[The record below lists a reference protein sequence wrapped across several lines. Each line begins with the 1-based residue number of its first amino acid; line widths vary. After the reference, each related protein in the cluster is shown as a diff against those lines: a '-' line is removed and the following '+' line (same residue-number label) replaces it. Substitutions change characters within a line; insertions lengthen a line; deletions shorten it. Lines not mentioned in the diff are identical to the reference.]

1 MSNEAGINRPPD
13 GPPAGRLG
21 LGAAVALN
29 INDMVGVG
37 PFLTLPLIV
46 AAMGGP
52 PAVLA
57 WVAGGVLALCD
68 ALVWAELAA
77 SFPEA
82 GGTYAY
88 LRRMFGPHWGRLLG
102 FLFAAQLLVSAPLS
116 MASGCIGLSKY
127 LGYVLPQL
135 QKEIASPAVAF
146 WFFGRVHL
154 SLQISG
160 TTFVAAAAAIFVT
173 GLVYRRV
180 ESIGRLAKWLLA
192 GVVGTLAVMVFAGLT
207 HFHLAL
213 LQDVP
218 AGAWRDSLRW
228 HGLHSMLAAGLLL
241 ALYDYWGYYNVAFL
255 GEEVRNPE
263 RNIPRAMLISIVVV
277 MVLYVLMN
285 VSVLAVVPWREVT
298 SSAQLQRLD
307 IASIF
312 MDRIY
317 GHRAGQAM
325 ALLVIWTALASV
337 FALLTGYSR
346 IVFAAARD
354 GNLPAGLARLHPTE
368 KFPARAVILLGAVT
382 FAFCFLSVGEVIA
395 ALVVVRIVLQFGLQA
410 VGLLWLRKRRP
421 QVRRPFRMWLYPLPS
436 LVALAGFVLVLV
448 DRAALVARGIVLAAA
463 VVALFLWRAR
473 RRREWPF
480 LPVETNSI

>member
-1 MSNEAGINRPPD
+1 MKDSRL
-13 GPPAGRLG
+13 AGRLG

-57 WVAGGVLALCD
+57 WVAGGVLAVCD

-127 LGYVLPQL
+127 LGYVVPSLETQL
-135 QKEIASPAVAF
+135 AAPAVSF

-160 TTFVAAAAAIFVT
+160 TTLAAAIAAVLVT
-173 GLVYRRV
+173 LLVYRRV
-180 ESIGRLAKWLLA
+180 EAIGKLAKWLLA
-192 GVVGTLAVMVFAGLT
+192 GVVLTLAVMIFAGLT
-207 HFHLAL
+207 HFQPAL
-213 LQDVP
+213 LRDVP
-218 AGAWRDSLRW
+218 AGAWRDSLSW
-228 HGLHSMLAAGLLL
+228 HGMHSALAAGLLL

-255 GEEVRNPE
+255 GEEVRQPE
-263 RNIPRAMLISIVVV
+263 RNIPRAMLISIGVV
-277 MVLYVLMN
+277 MLLYILMN
-285 VSVLAVVPWREVT
+285 VSLLGVLPWREVT
-298 SSAQLQRLD
+298 SAAQLQRLD
-307 IASIF
+307 IASVF
-312 MDRIY
+312 MERIY

-354 GNLPAGLARLHPTE
+354 GNLPEGLARLHPTGQ
-368 KFPARAVILLGAVT
+368 FPARAVLLLGAVT

-410 VGLLWLRKRRP
+410 VGLLWLRQRRP
-421 QVRRPFRMWLYPLPS
+421 KVRRPFRMWLYPLPA
-436 LVALAGFVLVLV
+436 LVALAGFALVV
-448 DRAALVARGIVLAAA
+448 ADKFALVARGGVLAAA
-463 VVALFLWRAR
+463 VVALFFLRAR
-473 RRREWPF
+473 KRREWPF
-480 LPVETNSI
+480 ARDEYNSAR

>member
-1 MSNEAGINRPPD
+1 MKEAGQGGRSE
-13 GPPAGRLG
+13 GRLG

-57 WVAGGVLALCD
+57 WVAGGVLAVCD

-102 FLFAAQLLVSAPLS
+102 FLFAAQVLVSAPLS

-127 LGYVLPQL
+127 MGYVFPRL
-135 QKEIASPAVAF
+135 QKEIVAPAAGF
-146 WFFGRVHL
+146 WFFGPVHL

-160 TTFVAAAAAIFVT
+160 STLVAAVAAIFVT

-180 ESIGRLAKWLLA
+180 DSIGRLAKWLLG
-192 GVVGTLAVMVFAGLT
+192 GVVVTLGVMIMSGLT
-207 HFHLAL
+207 HFDPAL
-213 LQDVP
+213 LRNVP

-228 HGLHSMLAAGLLL
+228 HGLHSALAAGLLL

-255 GEEVRNPE
+255 GEEVRQPE
-263 RNIPRAMLISIVVV
+263 RNIPRAMLISIGVV
-277 MVLYVLMN
+277 MLLYVLMN
-285 VSVLAVVPWREVT
+285 VSVLAVLPWREVT
-298 SSAQLQRLD
+298 SGAQLQRLD
-307 IASIF
+307 IASVFIE
-312 MDRIY
+312 RLY

-354 GNLPAGLARLHPTE
+354 GNLPRGLAQLHPTE
-368 KFPARAVILLGAVT
+368 SFPARAVMLLVAVT

-410 VGLLWLRKRRP
+410 VGLLWLRRYRP
-421 QVRRPFRMWLYPLPS
+421 EVRRPFRMWLYPVPA
-436 LVALAGFVLVLV
+436 LVALGGFVLVLA
-448 DRAALVARGIVLAAA
+448 DKAALVARGSVLAAA
-463 VVALFLWRAR
+463 VVALFLLRAR
-473 RRREWPF
+473 RRKEWPF
-480 LPVETNSI
+480 QPSPEIAAS